1 MKIKV
6 YRPINQEGFYHH
18 NNDSFRELLEI
29 WEELEYIE
37 LIDYE
42 GKHVWM
48 NSIGDVL
55 LYDRPT
61 LEWLE
66 PDLKYNLGLFGNPEL
81 PQNGKNNHHWIF
93 WARHPKILNQN
104 IKTRKVNNTIRNKI
118 IYCFDCFDAL
128 RNRLISNF
136 LKPSVS
142 KSSSKTSCR
151 SSI

>member
-6 YRPINQEGFYHH
+6 YRPINQEGFYQH

-37 LIDYE
+37 LIEYE

-66 PDLKYNLGLFGNPEL
+66 PDLKYNLG
-81 PQNGKNNHHWIF
+81 
-93 WARHPKILNQN
+93 
-104 IKTRKVNNTIRNKI
+104 
-118 IYCFDCFDAL
+118 
-128 RNRLISNF
+128 
-136 LKPSVS
+136 
-142 KSSSKTSCR
+142 
-151 SSI
+151 